1 MNRNIFWADVFVD
14 ELIRAGVRDVCIA
27 PGSRSTPLTLAFAAR
42 PEVRITSHLDERSAA
57 FFALGL
63 GLATGRPAAVVCTS
77 GTATANFYPAVIEA
91 HESEVP
97 LLVLTADRSHELRDS
112 GANQTIDQVKLYGDH
127 VLWSVDVAPPE
138 QDPAAVLVRS
148 LRTLANRAV
157 AKASGSP
164 AGPVHLNFPFRKPL
178 EPTPV
183 PTDRTTLKEDEAAR
197 GDGAPFTRLAAAPRT
212 PTPEQVGW
220 LADIIREHPR
230 GLIVCGPRLADPALP
245 DAVLQL
251 ARANG
256 YPIVAEALSGLR
268 YRPAEGVTRL
278 THYDTLKYD
287 LKPDVV
293 LRFGDVP
300 TSAALLLA
308 LDSWRPRV
316 MLQVRES
323 GRWADDSHRL
333 TDHLQVHETS
343 LCLAVARAL
352 GDSLADRAS
361 GDWLCAAREQEAKVA
376 AGLSAQMAGAELFD
390 GAVIADVAATMPDGG
405 ALFIGNSLTVRHFDQ
420 FGQGAGQCLDVYGNR
435 GVAGIDGLVSTA
447 LGVAAAT
454 PDRPLAL
461 VLGDLALY
469 HDLNGLLAVHRS
481 GVPITIVVV
490 NNDGG
495 AIFRRLPIKD
505 FEPAFTDLFLT
516 PHGLSFEGAAQL
528 YGLAYHAP
536 TTRADFRTTFADA
549 VASRQPHLIE
559 VRTDSARDLEVAK
572 LIRKNAI
579 ADW

>member
-1 MNRNIFWADVFVD
+1 MNRNTFWSDIFVD

-77 GTATANFYPAVIEA
+77 GTATANFFPAVIEA

-112 GANQTIDQVKLYGDH
+112 GANQTIDQVKLYGGH

-138 QDPAAVLVRS
+138 QDPAPVLVRS

-157 AKASGSP
+157 AKAAGSP

-183 PTDRTTLKEDEAAR
+183 PTDRTTLREDEAAR

-212 PTPEQVGW
+212 PTTEQISW
-220 LADIIREHPR
+220 LTDVIREQPR

-245 DAVLQL
+245 DALLEL
-251 ARANG
+251 ARASG
-256 YPIVAEALSGLR
+256 YPVIAEALSGLR
-268 YRPAEGVTRL
+268 YRAAEAVTRL
-278 THYDTLKYD
+278 THYDTIKYD

-308 LDSWRPRV
+308 LDTWRPRV

-333 TDHLQVHETS
+333 TDHLQVHEAS
-343 LCLAVARAL
+343 LCLNVAQAL
-352 GDSLADRAS
+352 GVSLADRAT
-361 GDWLCAAREQEAKVA
+361 GEWLRAAQEQETKVA
-376 AGLSAQMAGAELFD
+376 GRLQAQLADAELFD
-390 GAVIADVAATMPDGG
+390 GAVIADVAATMPAGG

-420 FGQGAGQCLDVYGNR
+420 FGQSAGQRLDVYGNR

-469 HDLNGLLAVHRS
+469 HDLNGLLAVQRS

-505 FEPAFTDLFLT
+505 FEPVFTDLFLT
-516 PHGLSFEGAAQL
+516 PHGLSFEAAAQL
-528 YGLAYHAP
+528 YGLTYHAP
-536 TTRADFRTTFADA
+536 TTRAAFRETLATA
-549 VASRQPHLIE
+549 VASGRPHLIE
-559 VRTDSARDLEVAK
+559 VRTDSAHDLEVAK
-572 LIRKNAI
+572 LIRKNASG
-579 ADW
+579 D

>member
-1 MNRNIFWADVFVD
+1 MNRNIHWANVFVD
-14 ELIRAGVRDVCIA
+14 ELIRSGLREACIA

-112 GANQTIDQVKLYGDH
+112 GANQTIDQVKLYGGH

-138 QDPAAVLVRS
+138 ADPPAVLVRS
-148 LRTLANRAV
+148 LRTLADRAM
-157 AKASGSP
+157 ARASGSP

-183 PTDRTTLKEDEAAR
+183 PTDRTALTDDEAGRA
-197 GDGAPFTRLAAAPRT
+197 DGAPFTRLSAAPRT
-212 PTPEQVGW
+212 PTVDQVAW
-220 LADIIREHPR
+220 LAGAIRAHDR
-230 GLIVCGPRLADPALP
+230 GLIVCGPRLADPTLP
-245 DAVLQL
+245 DAVLAL
-251 ARANG
+251 ARASG
-256 YPIVAEALSGLR
+256 YPVVAEALSGVR
-268 YRPAEGVTRL
+268 YRAAEGVARL
-278 THYDTLKYD
+278 THYDTVRLD
-287 LKPDVV
+287 LKPEVV
-293 LRFGDVP
+293 IRFGDVP
-300 TSAALLLA
+300 TSAALLA
-308 LDSWRPRV
+308 AIDSWQPKV
-316 MLQVRES
+316 MAQVRES
-323 GRWADDSHRL
+323 GRWADDGHRL
-333 TDHLQVHETS
+333 TDLLQVHEAT
-343 LCLAVARAL
+343 LCLEVVGAL
-352 GDSLADRAS
+352 GSDLEHRAS
-361 GDWLCAAREQEAKVA
+361 GQWLCAAQEQEARVA
-376 AGLSAQMAGAELFD
+376 AGLREQLANAELFD
-390 GAVIADVAATMPDGG
+390 GAVMADLVATLPDGA
-405 ALFIGNSLTVRHFDQ
+405 ALFIGNSLTVRHADQ
-420 FGQGAGQCLDVYGNR
+420 FGQASDKRLHVYGNR

-454 PDRPLAL
+454 PDRPLTL

-469 HDLNGLLAVHRS
+469 HDLNGLLAVRRCS
-481 GVPITIVVV
+481 VPITIVVV

-516 PHGLSFEGAAQL
+516 PHGLSFEPAARL
-528 YGLAYHAP
+528 YNLAYRAP
-536 TTRADFRTTFADA
+536 ATRAEFRAACADA
-549 VASRQPHLIE
+549 VASSEPYLIE

-579 ADW
+579 AD